1 MNGYASVSQYIYI
14 FALAAQ
20 WLRHWPLITEV
31 AGSSPVI
38 GKDFPN
44 IILFSFR
51 IHDNKLFDMTV

>member
-1 MNGYASVSQYIYI
+1 MNGYASVSQYICI

-38 GKDFPN
+38 SKDFPN
-44 IILFSFR
+44 FILFSFD
-51 IHDNKLFDMTV
+51 IF

>member
-38 GKDFPN
+38 GKIFF
-44 IILFSFR
+44 IFFLF
-51 IHDNKLFDMTV
+51 LFGIF